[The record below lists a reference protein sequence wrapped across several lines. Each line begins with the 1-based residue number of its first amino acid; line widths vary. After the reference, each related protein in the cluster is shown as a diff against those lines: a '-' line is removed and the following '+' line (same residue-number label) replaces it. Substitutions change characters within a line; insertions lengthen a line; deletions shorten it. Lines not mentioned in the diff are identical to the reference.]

1 MRRYLVLLLVPALLV
16 PVAVATGAK
25 SKPKALQ
32 VRSTSLGKVLVDSKK
47 RTLYML
53 TADGKN
59 TSTCSGQCAMNWPP
73 AKAPSKPK
81 VASALKQR
89 KLRAI
94 KRSDGSKQLAYAGH
108 PLYRY
113 IGDSKPG
120 DVNGE
125 GINAFGGLW
134 YVLGKSGSPV
144 TAAPAAAP
152 APGPSPGY
160 GY

>member
-16 PVAVATGAK
+16 PVAAATGAK

-32 VRSTSLGKVLVDSKK
+32 VRSTSLGRILVDSKK

-53 TADGKN
+53 TADRKN

-89 KLRAI
+89 KLRVI
-94 KRSDGSKQLAYAGH
+94 KRSDGSKQL
-108 PLYRY
+108 
-113 IGDSKPG
+113 
-120 DVNGE
+120 
-125 GINAFGGLW
+125 
-134 YVLGKSGSPV
+134 
-144 TAAPAAAP
+144 
-152 APGPSPGY
+152 
-160 GY
+160 